1 MKNTTFGK
9 FVSLTAACLLAATAA
24 RAGTAVWQGG
34 ATGDINNPDN
44 WNSGANIAADFLN
57 FGGDVTATMTQDTA
71 VFNLFG
77 NKTTAADFTNRT
89 VTFDMGGHTLCATHA
104 DGANKQYITG
114 NMGTTYVFTNGVFLC
129 APANH
134 SRTNSIYTSS
144 STTSN
149 MTIVAIGESTTL
161 ASTFAL
167 SHGRNLGLHILNGAK
182 AYGNSFSFGSSGE
195 IANKAEVRFSG
206 SSYIGTLDYNVNSE
220 ASRPPHGSRVV
231 VDDATLASDADD
243 PATKGSILVG
253 NGNYTYDNTLVA
265 MNGATIAARNI
276 HVGAGG
282 VAGNVLY
289 TSSNN
294 TFHATGAGTTVRAL
308 GDTSGGIVTCGNGYS
323 SSNLLLVDG
332 GATIEANY
340 IRIGLGNA
348 NYAPSNNVFRISG
361 AGTTVSV
368 PNTVRYIRC
377 GENQSIDNAV
387 IVEDGATASAP
398 KISAGYGA
406 ATNNTFRAT
415 GAGTTVTAPIY
426 VGGED
431 GNCTASSGNRAIL
444 EDAATATC
452 TRIWV
457 NVFGTGNSM
466 SIRSGAAAT
475 VSGEIYFGASSPAA
489 NQTDNG
495 TLGRFEVVGEGTTL
509 TCGSSFVI
517 RNTTG
522 DASLGQ
528 EFIVA
533 DGASVTHANNTGF
546 RLFGDGNRV
555 VLSNGTLTVDTL
567 CANGSI
573 VNNVVYPATNSVFR
587 IMGANARLVASKT
600 KDCDG
605 NGGKLVGA
613 PIFEFKIPEGGW
625 ASAPVAIGQAFS
637 IGDDTV
643 IRIDAASARAFAR
656 AGAGTVPLISTGT
669 SGKTITADIEKITA
683 SADLPAGCSLQ
694 NEGCVLSVNVKSQA
708 GMTIIVR

>member
-24 RAGTAVWQGG
+24 RAGTAIWQGG
-34 ATGDINNPDN
+34 ATGDINNQDN
-44 WNSGANIAADFLN
+44 WNSGANIAADVLN

-182 AYGNSFSFGSSGE
+182 AYGNSFSFGSSGK

-220 ASRPPHGSRVV
+220 ASRPPNGSRVV

-332 GATIEANY
+332 GATLEANY

-398 KISAGYGA
+398 KIYAGYGA

-431 GNCTASSGNRAIL
+431 GNCTASSGNKAIL
-444 EDAATATC
+444 EDGATATC
-452 TRIWV
+452 TKIWV

-489 NQTDNG
+489 NQADNG

-533 DGASVTHANNTGF
+533 DGASVTGSSSNGF
-546 RLFGDGNRV
+546 RMVGDGNRV
-555 VLSNGTLTVDTL
+555 VVSNGTLAVNVL
-567 CANGSI
+567 LANGLTVSSGS
-573 VNNVVYPATNSVFR
+573 YSATNSTFR
-587 IMGANARLVASKT
+587 IVGASAKLTATAT
-600 KDCDG
+600 KDVVG
-605 NGGKLVGA
+605 TSGRLVGA
-613 PIFEFKIPEGGW
+613 PIFEFVIPEGGW
-625 ASAPVAIGQAFS
+625 AEAPVAINQAFT
-637 IGDDTV
+637 IGDDTI
-643 IRIDAASARAFAR
+643 IRIDAAAARKYAR
-656 AGAGTVPLISTGT
+656 SGGGTVPLISTGT
-669 SGKTITADIEKITA
+669 SGKSITANVSALTSVA
-683 SADLPAGCSLQ
+683 SLPEGCSL
-694 NEGCVLSVNVKSQA
+694 EYADGVLSVKVKGQS
-708 GMTIIVR
+708 GLSIFVR